1 MWGDAGCGLTLA
13 DNTGSATASTVTKP
27 FLGVRFQVLTQS
39 VNVTRFDAALTSYA
53 PSSSP
58 SLMRKMALFAA
69 QLAFSSSAAPALLFD
84 QRGITTDGRITTT

>member
-53 PSSSP
+53 PSP
-58 SLMRKMALFAA
+58 SLRKMALFAA

-84 QRGITTDGRITTT
+84 QRGITTYGHITTT